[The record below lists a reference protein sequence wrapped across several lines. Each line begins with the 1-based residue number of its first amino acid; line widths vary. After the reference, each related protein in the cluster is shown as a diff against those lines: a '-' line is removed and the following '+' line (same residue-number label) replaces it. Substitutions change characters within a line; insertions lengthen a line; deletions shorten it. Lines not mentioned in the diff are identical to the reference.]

1 MTNYTI
7 SSSNWLKQ
15 RISACFILFFTICLL
30 SIIYFEFNHQ
40 MAFDII
46 YSTNNVLYQYPNI
59 LLPLL
64 SINLICI
71 YHGCLGMHV
80 IIEDYIK
87 NLSLRSKLIGLIN
100 FLSLISIIIT
110 ILLISFILV
119 TSLKFSYFN
128 NSNSFSFIIII
139 INVISLLYLLFFSQ
153 KKGLSIIIKYFHK
166 LPQTLLISTISWLII
181 LIAMF
186 YTGNIDY
193 LVYSLSFCLILILFS
208 YYRLLKFL
216 GTQNPKYL
224 IKITHFVTLV
234 TIILIIV
241 LLYLC
246 LIVGGMVRISPS
258 SFYIGI
264 TSFSSILVT
273 YYFLLK
279 DKELRKKHRFIF
291 FVFSSIVLVTISKLL
306 FFIMLSI
313 SFIRN

>member
-15 RISACFILFFTICLL
+15 RISAFFILFFTVCLL
-30 SIIYFEFNHQ
+30 GIIYFECSNQ

-46 YSTNNVLYQYPNI
+46 YSANNILYQYPNI
-59 LLPLL
+59 FLPLL

-110 ILLISFILV
+110 IILICLILV

-128 NSNSFSFIIII
+128 NRNSFSFIIII
-139 INVISLLYLLFFSQ
+139 INIISLLYLLFFSQ
-153 KKGLSIIIKYFHK
+153 KKSLNIIINYFNK
-166 LPQTLLISTISWLII
+166 APQTLLISTISWAII
-181 LIAMF
+181 LIFMF
-186 YTGNIDY
+186 YMGNIDY

-216 GTQNPKYL
+216 GTPNPKHL
-224 IKITHFVTLV
+224 INITHFVTLV

-264 TSFSSILVT
+264 ISFSSILVK

-279 DKELRKKHRFIF
+279 DKELKKTHRFIF
-291 FVFSSIVLVTISKLL
+291 FVFSSIVLLTILIL
-306 FFIMLSI
+306 IFFVMEFI
-313 SFIRN
+313 SFMQN